1 MSKDNLTSFKEIKD
15 KIWLNRKFSM
25 YTLRNVIMNIR
36 EKTSESFIKNHT
48 NKGYLRYHIILLKDL
63 TMKLFILL
71 ILLLSSLFS
80 QNIPTKKLVY
90 IVSDISIPFWEIMSK
105 GIKEEASKVGYSI
118 EVYSSNNSNK
128 TEIEN
133 LVKAI
138 NNKVD
143 GIVLSPINSSSA
155 VFLLKLA
162 KDANI
167 PVVISDIGTD
177 GGEYL
182 SYISSDNEEGSY
194 RLGKILTSKM
204 KELEIEN
211 GTVGIIS
218 IPQERAN
225 GKARTKGFLKA
236 LDESNIKSTGIEQQ
250 VNFSYKETFDF
261 SKKLI
266 MNNPDMKA
274 LWLQGSDKYQGALDA
289 IAELGKSD
297 EILLICFDSEPE
309 FLQMIPEGKLVGA
322 AMQQPFLMGE
332 KAVEQFYNH
341 FNNIKIEKNIK
352 LEILA
357 VSKENID
364 TKLKT
369 IKQNVLGIK

>member
-1 MSKDNLTSFKEIKD
+1 
-15 KIWLNRKFSM
+15 
-25 YTLRNVIMNIR
+25 
-36 EKTSESFIKNHT
+36 
-48 NKGYLRYHIILLKDL
+48 
-63 TMKLFILL
+63 MKLLILL

-80 QNIPTKKLVY
+80 QNVPTKKLVY
-90 IVSDISIPFWEIMSK
+90 IVSDITIPFWVIMSK

-133 LVKAI
+133 IVKSI
-138 NNKVD
+138 NNRVD
-143 GIVLSPINSSSA
+143 GIVISPINSSNA

-177 GGEYL
+177 SGEYL
-182 SYISSDNEEGSY
+182 SYISSNNEDGSY
-194 RLGKILTSKM
+194 KLGKILSNKM
-204 KELEIEN
+204 KELKIEN

-236 LDESNIKSTGIEQQ
+236 LDESNIKSAGIEQQ
-250 VNFSYKETFDF
+250 VDFSYKETYNF

-266 MNNPDMKA
+266 MNNPDIKA

-289 IAELGKSD
+289 IADLNKSN

-309 FLQMIPEGKLVGA
+309 FLQMIPEEKLVGA

-332 KAVEQFYNH
+332 KAVEQFHNF
-341 FNNIKIEKNIK
+341 FNNKKVEKNIQ

-357 VSKENID
+357 ISKENID

-369 IKQNVLGIK
+369 IKRNVLGIK

>member
-1 MSKDNLTSFKEIKD
+1 
-15 KIWLNRKFSM
+15 
-25 YTLRNVIMNIR
+25 
-36 EKTSESFIKNHT
+36 
-48 NKGYLRYHIILLKDL
+48 
-63 TMKLFILL
+63 MKLFILL

-289 IAELGKSD
+289 MAELGKSD
-297 EILLICFDSEPE
+297 EILLKLYKITN
-309 FLQMIPEGKLVGA
+309 FL
-322 AMQQPFLMGE
+322 
-332 KAVEQFYNH
+332 
-341 FNNIKIEKNIK
+341 
-352 LEILA
+352 
-357 VSKENID
+357 
-364 TKLKT
+364 
-369 IKQNVLGIK
+369 

>member
-1 MSKDNLTSFKEIKD
+1 
-15 KIWLNRKFSM
+15 
-25 YTLRNVIMNIR
+25 
-36 EKTSESFIKNHT
+36 
-48 NKGYLRYHIILLKDL
+48 
-63 TMKLFILL
+63 MKLFILL

-167 PVVISDIGTD
+167 PVVISDIGID

-289 IAELGKSD
+289 MAELGKSD

-332 KAVEQFYNH
+332 KSVEQFYNH

-369 IKQNVLGIK
+369 INKIF

>member
-1 MSKDNLTSFKEIKD
+1 
-15 KIWLNRKFSM
+15 
-25 YTLRNVIMNIR
+25 
-36 EKTSESFIKNHT
+36 
-48 NKGYLRYHIILLKDL
+48 
-63 TMKLFILL
+63 MKLFILL

-143 GIVLSPINSSSA
+143 GIVLSSINSSSA

-289 IAELGKSD
+289 MAELGKSD

-332 KAVEQFYNH
+332 KSVEQFYNH

>member
-1 MSKDNLTSFKEIKD
+1 
-15 KIWLNRKFSM
+15 
-25 YTLRNVIMNIR
+25 
-36 EKTSESFIKNHT
+36 
-48 NKGYLRYHIILLKDL
+48 
-63 TMKLFILL
+63 MKLFILL

-143 GIVLSPINSSSA
+143 GIVLSSINSSSA

-289 IAELGKSD
+289 MAELGKSD

-332 KAVEQFYNH
+332 KAVEKFYNH

>member
-1 MSKDNLTSFKEIKD
+1 
-15 KIWLNRKFSM
+15 
-25 YTLRNVIMNIR
+25 
-36 EKTSESFIKNHT
+36 
-48 NKGYLRYHIILLKDL
+48 
-63 TMKLFILL
+63 MKLFILL

-289 IAELGKSD
+289 MAELGKSD

-332 KAVEQFYNH
+332 KSVEQFYNH

>member
-1 MSKDNLTSFKEIKD
+1 
-15 KIWLNRKFSM
+15 
-25 YTLRNVIMNIR
+25 
-36 EKTSESFIKNHT
+36 
-48 NKGYLRYHIILLKDL
+48 
-63 TMKLFILL
+63 MKLFILL

-143 GIVLSPINSSSA
+143 GIVLSSINSSSA

>member
-1 MSKDNLTSFKEIKD
+1 
-15 KIWLNRKFSM
+15 
-25 YTLRNVIMNIR
+25 
-36 EKTSESFIKNHT
+36 
-48 NKGYLRYHIILLKDL
+48 
-63 TMKLFILL
+63 MKLLILL

-128 TEIEN
+128 IEIEN

-204 KELEIEN
+204 KELELEN

>member
-1 MSKDNLTSFKEIKD
+1 
-15 KIWLNRKFSM
+15 
-25 YTLRNVIMNIR
+25 
-36 EKTSESFIKNHT
+36 
-48 NKGYLRYHIILLKDL
+48 
-63 TMKLFILL
+63 MKLFILL

-167 PVVISDIGTD
+167 PVVISDIGID

-289 IAELGKSD
+289 MAELGKSD

-332 KAVEQFYNH
+332 KSVEQFYNH

>member
-1 MSKDNLTSFKEIKD
+1 
-15 KIWLNRKFSM
+15 
-25 YTLRNVIMNIR
+25 
-36 EKTSESFIKNHT
+36 
-48 NKGYLRYHIILLKDL
+48 
-63 TMKLFILL
+63 MKLFILL

-218 IPQERAN
+218 IPQDRAN

-236 LDESNIKSTGIEQQ
+236 LDESNIKTTGIEQQ

>member
-1 MSKDNLTSFKEIKD
+1 MVFYYNLKSKEILFGLTQK
-15 KIWLNRKFSM
+15 NFQG
-25 YTLRNVIMNIR
+25 
-36 EKTSESFIKNHT
+36 FI
-48 NKGYLRYHIILLKDL
+48 
-63 TMKLFILL
+63 MKLFVLL
-71 ILLLSSLFS
+71 IVFISSLFS
-80 QNIPTKKLVY
+80 QNIPTKKLAYV
-90 IVSDISIPFWEIMSK
+90 VSDINIPFWEIMSK
-105 GIKEEASKVGYSI
+105 GIKEKASNIGYSLEI
-118 EVYSSNNSNK
+118 YSSNNSNK

-133 LVKAI
+133 FVKALH
-138 NNKVD
+138 NKVD
-143 GIVLSPINSSSA
+143 GIVLSPINSSNA

-162 KDANI
+162 NEANI

-177 GGEYL
+177 GGNYL
-182 SYISSDNEEGSY
+182 SYISSNNEDGAY
-194 RLGKILTSKM
+194 KLGKILANKM
-204 KELEIEN
+204 KELKIDN

-236 LDESNIKSTGIEQQ
+236 LDESNIKSAGIEQQ
-250 VNFSYKETFDF
+250 VDFSYKETYNF

-266 MNNPDMKA
+266 MNNPNMKA

-289 IAELGKSD
+289 INELGKKD

-332 KAVEQFYNH
+332 KAVEQFNNY
-341 FNNIKIEKNIK
+341 FNNKSIEKNLQ

-357 VSKENID
+357 ISKDNIEQEM
-364 TKLKT
+364 KI
-369 IKQNVLGIK
+369 IKRNVLGIK

>member
-1 MSKDNLTSFKEIKD
+1 
-15 KIWLNRKFSM
+15 
-25 YTLRNVIMNIR
+25 
-36 EKTSESFIKNHT
+36 
-48 NKGYLRYHIILLKDL
+48 
-63 TMKLFILL
+63 MKLFILL

-143 GIVLSPINSSSA
+143 GIVLSPINSSST

>member
-1 MSKDNLTSFKEIKD
+1 
-15 KIWLNRKFSM
+15 
-25 YTLRNVIMNIR
+25 
-36 EKTSESFIKNHT
+36 
-48 NKGYLRYHIILLKDL
+48 
-63 TMKLFILL
+63 MKLFILL

-167 PVVISDIGTD
+167 PVVISDIGID

-289 IAELGKSD
+289 MAELGKSD

-332 KAVEQFYNH
+332 KSVEQFYNH

-369 IKQNVLGIK
+369 IKQNV

>member
-1 MSKDNLTSFKEIKD
+1 
-15 KIWLNRKFSM
+15 
-25 YTLRNVIMNIR
+25 
-36 EKTSESFIKNHT
+36 
-48 NKGYLRYHIILLKDL
+48 
-63 TMKLFILL
+63 
-71 ILLLSSLFS
+71 
-80 QNIPTKKLVY
+80 
-90 IVSDISIPFWEIMSK
+90 
-105 GIKEEASKVGYSI
+105 
-118 EVYSSNNSNK
+118 
-128 TEIEN
+128 
-133 LVKAI
+133 
-138 NNKVD
+138 
-143 GIVLSPINSSSA
+143 
-155 VFLLKLA
+155 
-162 KDANI
+162 
-167 PVVISDIGTD
+167 
-177 GGEYL
+177 
-182 SYISSDNEEGSY
+182 
-194 RLGKILTSKM
+194 M

-211 GTVGIIS
+211 GAVGIIS

-289 IAELGKSD
+289 MAELGKSD

-332 KAVEQFYNH
+332 KSVEQFYNH

>member
-1 MSKDNLTSFKEIKD
+1 
-15 KIWLNRKFSM
+15 
-25 YTLRNVIMNIR
+25 
-36 EKTSESFIKNHT
+36 
-48 NKGYLRYHIILLKDL
+48 
-63 TMKLFILL
+63 MKLLILL

-80 QNIPTKKLVY
+80 QNIPKKKLAY

-105 GIKEEASKVGYSI
+105 GIKEEASKVSYSI
-118 EVYSSNNSNK
+118 EIYSSNNSNK

-133 LVKAI
+133 IVKSI

-143 GIVLSPINSSSA
+143 GIVLSPINSSNA

-162 KDANI
+162 KDVNI

-289 IAELGKSD
+289 MAELGKSD

-341 FNNIKIEKNIK
+341 FNNIKVEKNIK
-352 LEILA
+352 LGILA
-357 VSKENID
+357 VSKDNID

-369 IKQNVLGIK
+369 IKRNVLGIK

>member
-1 MSKDNLTSFKEIKD
+1 
-15 KIWLNRKFSM
+15 
-25 YTLRNVIMNIR
+25 
-36 EKTSESFIKNHT
+36 
-48 NKGYLRYHIILLKDL
+48 
-63 TMKLFILL
+63 MKLFILL

-143 GIVLSPINSSSA
+143 GIVLSSINSSSA

-289 IAELGKSD
+289 MAELGKSD

-332 KAVEQFYNH
+332 KSVEQFYNH

-369 IKQNVLGIK
+369 IKQNV

>member
-1 MSKDNLTSFKEIKD
+1 
-15 KIWLNRKFSM
+15 
-25 YTLRNVIMNIR
+25 
-36 EKTSESFIKNHT
+36 
-48 NKGYLRYHIILLKDL
+48 
-63 TMKLFILL
+63 MKLFILL

-289 IAELGKSD
+289 MAELGKSD

-332 KAVEQFYNH
+332 KSVEQFYNH

-369 IKQNVLGIK
+369 INKIF

>member
-1 MSKDNLTSFKEIKD
+1 
-15 KIWLNRKFSM
+15 
-25 YTLRNVIMNIR
+25 
-36 EKTSESFIKNHT
+36 
-48 NKGYLRYHIILLKDL
+48 
-63 TMKLFILL
+63 MKLFILL

-143 GIVLSPINSSSA
+143 GIVLSPINSSSV

-274 LWLQGSDKYQGALDA
+274 LWLQGSDKY
-289 IAELGKSD
+289 
-297 EILLICFDSEPE
+297 
-309 FLQMIPEGKLVGA
+309 
-322 AMQQPFLMGE
+322 
-332 KAVEQFYNH
+332 
-341 FNNIKIEKNIK
+341 
-352 LEILA
+352 
-357 VSKENID
+357 
-364 TKLKT
+364 
-369 IKQNVLGIK
+369 

>member
-1 MSKDNLTSFKEIKD
+1 
-15 KIWLNRKFSM
+15 
-25 YTLRNVIMNIR
+25 
-36 EKTSESFIKNHT
+36 
-48 NKGYLRYHIILLKDL
+48 
-63 TMKLFILL
+63 MKLFILL

-289 IAELGKSD
+289 MAELGKSD

-332 KAVEQFYNH
+332 KSVEQFYNH

-369 IKQNVLGIK
+369 IKQNVLEIK

>member
-1 MSKDNLTSFKEIKD
+1 
-15 KIWLNRKFSM
+15 
-25 YTLRNVIMNIR
+25 
-36 EKTSESFIKNHT
+36 
-48 NKGYLRYHIILLKDL
+48 
-63 TMKLFILL
+63 MKLFILL

-289 IAELGKSD
+289 MAELGKSD

-322 AMQQPFLMGE
+322 AMQKPFLMGE

-341 FNNIKIEKNIK
+341 FNNIKVERNIK
-352 LEILA
+352 LGILA
-357 VSKENID
+357 ISKDNID

-369 IKQNVLGIK
+369 NKRNVLGII

>member
-1 MSKDNLTSFKEIKD
+1 
-15 KIWLNRKFSM
+15 
-25 YTLRNVIMNIR
+25 
-36 EKTSESFIKNHT
+36 
-48 NKGYLRYHIILLKDL
+48 
-63 TMKLFILL
+63 MKLFILL

-332 KAVEQFYNH
+332 KSVEQFYNH

>member
-1 MSKDNLTSFKEIKD
+1 
-15 KIWLNRKFSM
+15 
-25 YTLRNVIMNIR
+25 
-36 EKTSESFIKNHT
+36 
-48 NKGYLRYHIILLKDL
+48 
-63 TMKLFILL
+63 MKLFILL

-105 GIKEEASKVGYSI
+105 GIKEVASKVGYSI

-341 FNNIKIEKNIK
+341 YNNIKIEKNIK
-352 LEILA
+352 HEILA

>member
-1 MSKDNLTSFKEIKD
+1 
-15 KIWLNRKFSM
+15 
-25 YTLRNVIMNIR
+25 
-36 EKTSESFIKNHT
+36 
-48 NKGYLRYHIILLKDL
+48 
-63 TMKLFILL
+63 MKLFILL

-211 GTVGIIS
+211 GTVGIVS

-289 IAELGKSD
+289 MAELGKSD

-332 KAVEQFYNH
+332 KSVEQFYNH

>member
-1 MSKDNLTSFKEIKD
+1 
-15 KIWLNRKFSM
+15 
-25 YTLRNVIMNIR
+25 
-36 EKTSESFIKNHT
+36 
-48 NKGYLRYHIILLKDL
+48 
-63 TMKLFILL
+63 MKLFILL

-289 IAELGKSD
+289 MAELGKSD

-332 KAVEQFYNH
+332 KSVEQFYNH

-369 IKQNVLGIK
+369 IKQNV

>member
-1 MSKDNLTSFKEIKD
+1 
-15 KIWLNRKFSM
+15 
-25 YTLRNVIMNIR
+25 
-36 EKTSESFIKNHT
+36 
-48 NKGYLRYHIILLKDL
+48 
-63 TMKLFILL
+63 MKLFILL

-167 PVVISDIGTD
+167 PVVISDIGID

-236 LDESNIKSTGIEQQ
+236 LD
-250 VNFSYKETFDF
+250 
-261 SKKLI
+261 
-266 MNNPDMKA
+266 
-274 LWLQGSDKYQGALDA
+274 
-289 IAELGKSD
+289 
-297 EILLICFDSEPE
+297 
-309 FLQMIPEGKLVGA
+309 
-322 AMQQPFLMGE
+322 
-332 KAVEQFYNH
+332 
-341 FNNIKIEKNIK
+341 
-352 LEILA
+352 
-357 VSKENID
+357 
-364 TKLKT
+364 
-369 IKQNVLGIK
+369 

>member
-1 MSKDNLTSFKEIKD
+1 
-15 KIWLNRKFSM
+15 
-25 YTLRNVIMNIR
+25 
-36 EKTSESFIKNHT
+36 
-48 NKGYLRYHIILLKDL
+48 
-63 TMKLFILL
+63 MKLLILL

-80 QNIPTKKLVY
+80 QNIPKKKLAY

-105 GIKEEASKVGYSI
+105 GIKEEASKVSYSI
-118 EVYSSNNSNK
+118 EIYSSNNSNK

-133 LVKAI
+133 IVKSI

-143 GIVLSPINSSSA
+143 GIVLSPINSSNA

-182 SYISSDNEEGSY
+182 SFISSDNEEGSY
-194 RLGKILTSKM
+194 KLGKILVTKM
-204 KELEIEN
+204 KELEIKN

-236 LDESNIKSTGIEQQ
+236 LDEANIKSAGIEQQ

-289 IAELGKSD
+289 MAELRKSD

-341 FNNIKIEKNIK
+341 FNNIKVEKNIQ
-352 LEILA
+352 LDILA
-357 VSKENID
+357 ISKDNIKM
-364 TKLKT
+364 KLKT
-369 IKQNVLGIK
+369 IKRNVLGIK

>member
-1 MSKDNLTSFKEIKD
+1 
-15 KIWLNRKFSM
+15 
-25 YTLRNVIMNIR
+25 
-36 EKTSESFIKNHT
+36 
-48 NKGYLRYHIILLKDL
+48 
-63 TMKLFILL
+63 MKLFILL

-289 IAELGKSD
+289 MAELGKSD

>member
-1 MSKDNLTSFKEIKD
+1 MEQLELFQSLKKEQ
-15 KIWLNRKFSM
+15 M
-25 YTLRNVIMNIR
+25 
-36 EKTSESFIKNHT
+36 EKQE
-48 NKGYLRYHIILLKDL
+48 
-63 TMKLFILL
+63 
-71 ILLLSSLFS
+71 
-80 QNIPTKKLVY
+80 Q
-90 IVSDISIPFWEIMSK
+90 
-105 GIKEEASKVGYSI
+105 KV
-118 EVYSSNNSNK
+118 
-128 TEIEN
+128 
-133 LVKAI
+133 
-138 NNKVD
+138 
-143 GIVLSPINSSSA
+143 
-155 VFLLKLA
+155 
-162 KDANI
+162 
-167 PVVISDIGTD
+167 
-177 GGEYL
+177 
-182 SYISSDNEEGSY
+182 
-194 RLGKILTSKM
+194 
-204 KELEIEN
+204 
-211 GTVGIIS
+211 
-218 IPQERAN
+218 
-225 GKARTKGFLKA
+225 FLKA

>member
-1 MSKDNLTSFKEIKD
+1 
-15 KIWLNRKFSM
+15 
-25 YTLRNVIMNIR
+25 
-36 EKTSESFIKNHT
+36 
-48 NKGYLRYHIILLKDL
+48 
-63 TMKLFILL
+63 MKLFILL

>member
-1 MSKDNLTSFKEIKD
+1 
-15 KIWLNRKFSM
+15 
-25 YTLRNVIMNIR
+25 
-36 EKTSESFIKNHT
+36 
-48 NKGYLRYHIILLKDL
+48 
-63 TMKLFILL
+63 MKLFILL

-90 IVSDISIPFWEIMSK
+90 IVSDISILFWEIMSK

-352 LEILA
+352 LKILA

>member
-1 MSKDNLTSFKEIKD
+1 
-15 KIWLNRKFSM
+15 
-25 YTLRNVIMNIR
+25 
-36 EKTSESFIKNHT
+36 
-48 NKGYLRYHIILLKDL
+48 
-63 TMKLFILL
+63 
-71 ILLLSSLFS
+71 
-80 QNIPTKKLVY
+80 
-90 IVSDISIPFWEIMSK
+90 MSK
-105 GIKEEASKVGYSI
+105 GIKEASKVGYSI
-118 EVYSSNNSNK
+118 EVYDSNNSNK

-133 LVKAI
+133 IVKSI

-143 GIVLSPINSSSA
+143 GIVLSPINSSNA

-182 SYISSDNEEGSY
+182 SYISSNNEEGSY
-194 RLGKILTSKM
+194 KLGKILTSKM
-204 KELEIEN
+204 KKLEIEN

-236 LDESNIKSTGIEQQ
+236 LDEANIKSAGIEQQ

-289 IAELGKSD
+289 MAELGKSD

-341 FNNIKIEKNIK
+341 FNNIKVEKNIQ

-357 VSKENID
+357 ISKENID
-364 TKLKT
+364 TKLKI
-369 IKQNVLGIK
+369 IKRNVLGIK

>member
-1 MSKDNLTSFKEIKD
+1 
-15 KIWLNRKFSM
+15 
-25 YTLRNVIMNIR
+25 
-36 EKTSESFIKNHT
+36 
-48 NKGYLRYHIILLKDL
+48 
-63 TMKLFILL
+63 MKLFILL

-250 VNFSYKETFDF
+250 VNFSYKEIFDF

-332 KAVEQFYNH
+332 KSVEQFYNH

>member
-1 MSKDNLTSFKEIKD
+1 
-15 KIWLNRKFSM
+15 
-25 YTLRNVIMNIR
+25 
-36 EKTSESFIKNHT
+36 
-48 NKGYLRYHIILLKDL
+48 
-63 TMKLFILL
+63 MKLFILL

-289 IAELGKSD
+289 MAELGKSD

-332 KAVEQFYNH
+332 KSVEQFYNH

-369 IKQNVLGIK
+369 IKQNILGIK